1 MKGLR
6 PWSCCLAAAA
16 EPAPA
21 AVCASGSAAPDAAGT
36 VHMCKLAHKHNTVKH
51 LKLNQTVADHLLL
64 S

>member
-36 VHMCKLAHKHNTVKH
+36 VHMCKLAHKQHSFT